1 LMVFNGAIDHII
13 QNNSEGET
21 ESKRPKPARRASAN
35 IGMTSAGRDVPNK
48 ELYRGSPR
56 VLRNFAVGSD
66 TYLAS
71 PTEPSRVVM
80 EHFRPL
86 LRVPSVGGF
95 RIVLEENMAPR
106 PLSK

>member
-1 LMVFNGAIDHII
+1 HPE
-13 QNNSEGET
+13 QSEGET

-35 IGMTSAGRDVPNK
+35 IAMTSAGRDVPNK
-48 ELYRGSPR
+48 KLYRGSPR
-56 VLRNFAVGSD
+56 VLRDFAIRNNP
-66 TYLAS
+66 YLAS

-95 RIVLEENMAPR
+95 RIVLEGNMAPR
-106 PLSK
+106 PLRK